1 MGWRRKHEPGNNL
14 KDNVT
19 LVGIAEGCSKVVLWK
34 FKKPCT
40 ERAGHLGDD
49 CELVGIVNVL
59 QRGPTCRRRG
69 LGTNE
74 GKDTETK
81 REKMNDREREY
92 PAFPALQTSSAFPKC
107 QDDSPTAKPAT
118 SSHTSATGVI
128 SPWTCHLPLLSHH
141 RQRNSQGVRKT
152 IVQLRPRQP
161 TEL

>member
-1 MGWRRKHEPGNNL
+1 MLKKTNIYSGGMGWRRKHEPGNNL

-59 QRGPTCRRRG
+59 QRGPTCRGRG

-74 GKDTETK
+74 GRDTET
-81 REKMNDREREY
+81 ER
-92 PAFPALQTSSAFPKC
+92 K
-107 QDDSPTAKPAT
+107 
-118 SSHTSATGVI
+118 
-128 SPWTCHLPLLSHH
+128 
-141 RQRNSQGVRKT
+141 
-152 IVQLRPRQP
+152 
-161 TEL
+161 